1 MSVEAITHRPR
12 TSSQVEIAVVH
23 AAALS
28 DNDIANWRSIQDS
41 NPALVSPY
49 LTLEFTQLVATV
61 RDDVF
66 VAVLQQ
72 QGETIGYFPYQRGA
86 MRIGKPVG
94 GVMSDYQ
101 GVIVADSLPCDP
113 ATLVRACGLRAWDFD
128 HLIAAQSEFAPFHRI
143 QTCSP
148 IMDLS
153 HGYEAYLAERRA
165 SGGDKI
171 SDLQRLE
178 RKLERDH
185 GTLRFVPHET
195 DPRMLDTL
203 IEWKT
208 SQFIRTGVP
217 NIFRESWIRNYVRRL
232 HGTDTPGFGGVFS
245 VLYASGRPVAMSLD
259 LRSRSVRHGSIT
271 AFDLEFF
278 RYSPG
283 MLLLLMS
290 AQHAASVGLQ
300 TFDLGKG
307 DMPYKQQLAS
317 AAVPMCEGSVECSA
331 SLALVRRVRDTA
343 AGAVRRSPLRPP
355 ARFIKKCFKQA
366 TSLFHRA

>member
-1 MSVEAITHRPR
+1 MSVEVITHRPR
-12 TSSQVEIAVVH
+12 TSSPVEIAVVP

-28 DNDIANWRSIQDS
+28 DSDIANWRSIQDS

-49 LTLEFTQLVATV
+49 LTPEFTQLVAAV

-66 VAVLQQ
+66 VAVLEQ
-72 QGETIGYFPYQRGA
+72 QGEAIGYFPYQRGA

-101 GVIVADSLPCDP
+101 GVIVADRLPCDP

-128 HLIAAQSEFAPFHRI
+128 HLIAAQSEFAPYQRI

-165 SGGDKI
+165 AGGDKI

-185 GTLRFVPHET
+185 GTLQFVAHET

-217 NIFRESWIRNYVRRL
+217 
-232 HGTDTPGFGGVFS
+232 TFS
-245 VLYASGRPVAMSLD
+245 VSPGSAISFAGCTLPTRPVLAVCFRCSHAGGRPVAMSLD

-271 AFDLEFF
+271 AFDLEF
-278 RYSPG
+278 SPILARHVAAADVG
-283 MLLLLMS
+283 PACS
-290 AQHAASVGLQ
+290 QRRAANVRFGQRRHAVQ
-300 TFDLGKG
+300 
-307 DMPYKQQLAS
+307 
-317 AAVPMCEGSVECSA
+317 AAIGQRGGA
-331 SLALVRRVRDTA
+331 DVRRERGVLRFV
-343 AGAVRRSPLRPP
+343 GA
-355 ARFIKKCFKQA
+355 
-366 TSLFHRA
+366 